1 MSSIDPDDLKQAQ
14 HIMLEGLVCFDAICK
29 KHGLKYWLDS
39 GTLLGAV
46 RHQGFIPWDDD
57 IDLSMPLEDYLKFQE
72 VAADEL
78 EEGMFLQTSQTDPAF
93 PFDYM
98 KIRNDRATIVEFHED
113 GKHVDY
119 HQGVFVDI
127 FPMLAI
133 RKSKLHLW
141 FYRFSFVTIRL
152 FSAKHLNLPFVRSLF
167 VKALLK
173 LHRGWER
180 KNTMVIY
187 GGEMPDV
194 AAAFNMTSVFPLQEI
209 GFEGKS
215 FSSPYSAKDYL
226 EQIYSFDFMEL
237 PPEDKRTI
245 HAAQIRIE
253 NQENI

>member
-1 MSSIDPDDLKQAQ
+1 MQAIDPDDLKQAQ
-14 HIMLEGLVCFDAICK
+14 QIMLEGLVCFDAICQ
-29 KHGLKYWLDS
+29 KHQLKYWLDS

-57 IDLSMPLEDYLKFQE
+57 IDISMPLEDYLKFQE

-78 EEGMFLQTSQTDPAF
+78 EDGMFLQTSRTDPTF

-98 KIRNDRATIVEFHED
+98 KIRNAQATIVEFHEE
-113 GKHVDY
+113 GKSVGY

-133 RKSKLHLW
+133 PNSRFHLW
-141 FYRFSFVTIRL
+141 FYRFSFATIRF
-152 FSAKHLNLPFVRSLF
+152 FSAKQLNLPWVRGLF

-173 LHRGWER
+173 LHKGWEDN
-180 KNTMVIY
+180 KNIVIY

-194 AAAFNMTSVFPLQEI
+194 AAAFDMDSVFPLTE
-209 GFEGKS
+209 GEFEGRQ
-215 FSSPYSAKDYL
+215 FSVPHSAKAYL
-226 EQIYSFDFMEL
+226 EAIYSFNFMEL

-245 HAAQIRIE
+245 HAAAIRIH
-253 NQENI
+253 N